1 MTDRYTKLVL
11 TVIAISLAI
20 IAARD
25 LPLLKVAYAQTPT
38 HVIVDQVE
46 RYAFRYAFDGV
57 EHPLPVRIKQ

>member
-1 MTDRYTKLVL
+1 MSDRYTKFVL

-25 LPLLKVAYAQTPT
+25 LPLLKAASAQTPT
-38 HVIVDQVE
+38 HVIVDEVQ

-57 EHPLPVRIKQ
+57 QHPLPVKVHQ